1 MLRRL
6 LQTNLNHSVGAQDL
20 FRQTLAERQIELAV
34 AAEPYCALQGWL
46 ESEDGSV
53 AMVGGGG
60 PHPLPF
66 MPKGRGEGFV
76 AAKWGETVVVGVYS
90 SPNGTLPQ
98 LEQLLGRVGA
108 IVIASHPSPV
118 LVAGDFNAKSALWN
132 FPVTDARGGVVAD

>member
-6 LQTNLNHSVGAQDL
+6 LQTNLMKSAKAQDL
-20 FRQTLAERQIELAV
+20 FRQALAERQIELAIV
-34 AAEPYCALQGWL
+34 AEPYCALQGWL
-46 ESEDGSV
+46 ESKDGLV

-66 MPKGRGEGFV
+66 MSKGKGEGFV

-98 LEQLLGRVGA
+98 LERLLGWAQSSLRPTLPRY
-108 IVIASHPSPV
+108 S
-118 LVAGDFNAKSALWN
+118 
-132 FPVTDARGGVVAD
+132 